1 MLEMIADCM
10 RRRES
15 FAVETTL
22 SRRSYAQMIP
32 RWKKAGYRVAI
43 FFLELP
49 SVELAIGRVADRVA
63 QGGHDI
69 PEPVIRRRF
78 TTGKRNFLNLYK
90 SLADAWRHYDNAGDS
105 PLLLASSDPS

>member
-1 MLEMIADCM
+1 
-10 RRRES
+10 
-15 FAVETTL
+15 
-22 SRRSYAQMIP
+22 MIP
-32 RWKKAGYRVAI
+32 LWKKAGYRVAI

-49 SVELAIGRVADRVA
+49 SVELAIGRVADRMA

-90 SLADAWRHYDNAGDS
+90 LLADAWRHYDNAGDS
-105 PLLLASSDPS
+105 PLLPASSDPS